1 MKPYM
6 PMLLLR
12 TRHAHAA
19 VELNGRLIGEA
30 SPEGHLVL
38 PLSNDTEYYIGVYPL
53 CDDAYSLYPVVRK
66 FRFQDGTPLPIQ
78 SADVDLY
85 AWPDSVYE
93 AVLSPGVLPVQPI
106 TVFPYTVDQILLPD
120 GCVATLYY
128 ENGLKFAIED
138 GVRIVYGTTLL
149 EGRSGSVKLMGN
161 HMICVVAGEPRLP
174 GGVLPSGYGGMLLI
188 LDQSYQEKL
197 RIAGDA
203 VGMQKDH
210 AVSFARL
217 PTFLKHERKETY
229 RLIDGEYSKEEPS
242 VGFFTHTPAV
252 PLPGRQLI
260 SAFCEA
266 VLLEL
271 WDEALSYLTPTLQEG
286 LSPDTMTQF
295 FGAFTGV
302 RPTFSRQDKAIGLT
316 YPPKDGV
323 VPIRVFSF
331 TFDGDKIDNITE
343 D

>member
-38 PLSNDTEYYIGVYPL
+38 PLSNDTEYYIGIYPL
-53 CDDAYSLYPVVRK
+53 SDDAYSLYPVVRK
-66 FRFQDGTPLPIQ
+66 IRFSDGAPLPLQ
-78 SADVDLY
+78 SADVELY

-93 AVLSPGVLPVQPI
+93 AMLSPGVLPVQPV
-106 TVFPYTVDQILLPD
+106 TVFPYTVDQISLPD
-120 GCVATLYY
+120 GCIATLYY
-128 ENGLKFAIED
+128 ENGLKFAVED

-149 EGRSGSVKLMGN
+149 EGRTGSVRLLGN
-161 HMICVVAGEPRLP
+161 RMLCVTAGEANLP
-174 GGVLPSGYGGMLLI
+174 GGDLPSGYGGMLLI
-188 LDQSYQEKL
+188 LDGSYREKL
-197 RIAGDA
+197 RISGDA
-203 VGMQKDH
+203 VGMQKEH
-210 AVSFARL
+210 AVSFTRL
-217 PTFLKHERKETY
+217 PTQLKHERKEIY
-229 RLIDGEYSKEEPS
+229 RLIDGEYSKGETS
-242 VGFFTHTPAV
+242 LGFFTHTPPA
-252 PLPGRQLI
+252 PAPGRQLVR
-260 SAFCEA
+260 AFCEA

-271 WDEALSYLTPTLQEG
+271 WDEALSYLTPALQEG
-286 LSPDTMTQF
+286 LTPDTMRQF
-295 FGAFTGV
+295 FGEFTGV
-302 RPTFSRQDKAIGLT
+302 RLPFSRQDKAIGLT

-323 VPIRVFSF
+323 VPVRVFSF

>member
-12 TRHAHAA
+12 TRYAHAA

-38 PLSNDTEYYIGVYPL
+38 PLDNDTEYYIGVYPL
-53 CDDAYSLYPVVRK
+53 SGDAYGLYPVVRK
-66 FRFQDGTPLPIQ
+66 LRFQDGLPQPVQ
-78 SADVDLY
+78 SADVELY

-93 AVLSPGVLPVQPI
+93 AVLSPGALPAQPV
-106 TVFPYTVDQILLPD
+106 TVFPYTVDQISLPD

-128 ENGLKFAIED
+128 DSGLKFAVEG
-138 GVRIVYGTTLL
+138 GVRILYGTTLL
-149 EGRSGSVKLMGN
+149 EGRTGN
-161 HMICVVAGEPRLP
+161 VSLAGDRALCVVAGEADLP
-174 GGVLPSGYGGMLLI
+174 GGDLPEGYGKMLLV

-203 VGMQKDH
+203 VGMQKEH
-210 AVSFARL
+210 AVSFTRL
-217 PTFLKHERKETY
+217 DTLLMHERKEIY
-229 RLIDGEYSKEEPS
+229 RYTGGEYIKEEPA
-242 VGFFTHTPAV
+242 VGFFTHSP
-252 PLPGRQLI
+252 PPPMPGRQLVR
-260 SAFCEA
+260 AFCEA

-271 WDEALSYLTPTLQEG
+271 WDEALSYLTPALQDG
-286 LSPDTMTQF
+286 LAPETMRQF
-295 FGAFTGV
+295 FGEFTGV
-302 RPTFSRQDKAIGLT
+302 RLPFSRQDKAIGLT

-323 VPIRVFSF
+323 VPVRVFSF